1 MKLNIAT
8 LYMKN
13 GNYEIYLEQIKETR
27 ECLDKQQK
35 SWSYRFISWNNNIV
49 DEIMG
54 INEHI

>member
-1 MKLNIAT
+1 
-8 LYMKN
+8 MKN